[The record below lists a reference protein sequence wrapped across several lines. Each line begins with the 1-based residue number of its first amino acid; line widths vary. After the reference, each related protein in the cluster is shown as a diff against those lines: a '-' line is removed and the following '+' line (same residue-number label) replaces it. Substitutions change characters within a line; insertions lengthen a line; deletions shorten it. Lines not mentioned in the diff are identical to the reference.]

1 MWYDVFYT
9 GHISCWPE
17 AFLCLIRCGMNKNDP
32 GRFMSRDASLYQA
45 QAPGISLIPERFCVL
60 VIPDRGSG
68 DSSAA

>member
-1 MWYDVFYT
+1 
-9 GHISCWPE
+9 
-17 AFLCLIRCGMNKNDP
+17 MNKNDP